1 MGSGPRLDGGCMWH
15 DGVLVDEDAEGTT
28 SRRIAPILWSGKYI
42 IIASV
47 VVMVALALLYT
58 AHSAKVY
65 EATSI
70 LQVNIPN
77 RQENNE
83 TTGANQGL
91 AQNYATLLV
100 SPGFLSKIR
109 SKVEGGRLSV
119 GELES
124 RLSAGAITQTALIKL
139 HSTGPSPEAAARLGG
154 QVADAFL
161 ESLQSEAST
170 RTEHQEA
177 QVQQA
182 ITKLSTQIAQLKASS
197 SATTPQTAAQISALQ
212 ASLQALVAQSA
223 TLVTNGLVQG
233 SSTTLSAPP
242 SASSTPIK
250 PRRSL
255 NVLGGIVLGLL
266 LGVGLAWLRD
276 LLRPGIRSAAEAGTV
291 LDVPILASIPLR
303 PRPSSE
309 DPALAEA
316 YDLLHTNVLFAMRD
330 HGLKVITFLGPNPQ
344 VGKTSAVEGMA
355 RVAARGGERV
365 LLIDGDLR
373 ASALSTRVGPTSQ
386 VGIVDVL
393 QQRIDLDEA
402 LISLGPNLS
411 LLPSAPST
419 ANSPSLLSGSA
430 MRSLIHEAREQFDTI
445 LIDSPPIAELAD
457 GLILASLSDAVVLV
471 IRAGVTKPNDLRA
484 AATSLRQS
492 HSTIAG
498 LVVFE
503 QRPVSGYY
511 PSSRESKHR
520 SAAPAAR

>member
-1 MGSGPRLDGGCMWH
+1 MMAYS
-15 DGVLVDEDAEGTT
+15 VDEDAEGTT

-42 IIASV
+42 IIVSV

-65 EATSI
+65 EATAI

-77 RQENNE
+77 RQASNE

-91 AQNYATLLV
+91 AQNYASLLV

-109 SKVEGGRLSV
+109 GKVEGGRLSV

-124 RLSAGAITQTALIKL
+124 RLSAGAITQTALVKL
-139 HSTGPSPEAAARLGG
+139 HSTGPSPEAATRLGG
-154 QVADAFL
+154 QVAAAFL
-161 ESLQSEAST
+161 ASLQSEASS
-170 RTEHQEA
+170 RTEQQEA

-182 ITKLSTQIAQLKASS
+182 ITKLSTRIAELQASS
-197 SATTPQTAAQISALQ
+197 SASSPQTAAQISALQ

-255 NVLGGIVLGLL
+255 NVLGGLVLGLL
-266 LGVGLAWLRD
+266 LGVGLTWLRD
-276 LLRPGIRSAAEAGTV
+276 LLRPGIRSAQEASAV

-303 PRPSSE
+303 PRPNSE

-316 YDLLHTNVLFAMRD
+316 YDILHTNVLFAMRD
-330 HGLKVITFLGPNPQ
+330 HDLKVITFLGPNPQ
-344 VGKTSAVEGMA
+344 VGKTSAVEGVA
-355 RVAARGGERV
+355 RIAARGGQRV

-373 ASALSTRVGPTSQ
+373 ASTLSTRTGQSSH

-402 LISLGPNLS
+402 LISLGPGLS
-411 LLPSAPST
+411 LLPSTPS
-419 ANSPSLLSGSA
+419 AVNPPSLLSGSA
-430 MRSLIHEAREQFDTI
+430 MRSLIRDAREQFDAI

-471 IRAGVTKPNDLRA
+471 VRAGLTKANDLRA
-484 AATSLRQS
+484 ATTSLRQS

-503 QRPVSGYY
+503 QRAVSGYY
-511 PSSRESKHR
+511 PNSKESRPR
-520 SAAPAAR
+520 SATPAAR